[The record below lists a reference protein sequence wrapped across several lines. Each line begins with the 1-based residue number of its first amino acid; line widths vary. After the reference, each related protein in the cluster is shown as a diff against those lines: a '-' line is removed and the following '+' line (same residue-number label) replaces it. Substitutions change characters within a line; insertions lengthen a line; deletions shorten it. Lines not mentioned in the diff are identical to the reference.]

1 MSRLSQLK
9 VGSFLICFKTLGT
22 FQIIFTT
29 RNVCFS
35 KWKFF
40 KKKVNKSFVKHYFK
54 MNEKHNFKYK
64 SLKALKNIFQ
74 NAVNFIFILG

>member
-1 MSRLSQLK
+1 
-9 VGSFLICFKTLGT
+9 
-22 FQIIFTT
+22 
-29 RNVCFS
+29 
-35 KWKFF
+35 
-40 KKKVNKSFVKHYFK
+40 